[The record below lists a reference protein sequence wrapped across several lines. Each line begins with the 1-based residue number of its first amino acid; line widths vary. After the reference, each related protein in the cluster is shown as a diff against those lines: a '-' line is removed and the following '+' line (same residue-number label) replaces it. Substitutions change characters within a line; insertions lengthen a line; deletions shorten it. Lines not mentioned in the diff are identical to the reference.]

1 MFDSPKKQIQEAKCQ
16 VTIFCL
22 STERER
28 EHETTGIIKEKLYSE
43 IRSHIFLKWWKK
55 NGRTE
60 ETKEPW
66 SWTWS
71 FLFHVP
77 CVIFWIWFLPRSYY
91 LSAWVLPSHLKSTK
105 RRSSDVHTQKSQEMS
120 SSEEHSGH
128 CITQLLHTVW
138 SSLHQSS
145 LLLYFYLAS
154 SWVLRTNRVYIDST
168 VSLKLNHEKCF
179 SEVSLGLS
187 KVPQPHIQ
195 NMKMFGQEHIQTK
208 LYCLHSKSII
218 WSNQH

>member
-105 RRSSDVHTQKSQEMS
+105 RSSDVHTQKSQEMS
-120 SSEEHSGH
+120 SSEEHAGH

-168 VSLKLNHEKCF
+168 VYLKAKSWEMFFWSLSWFVK
-179 SEVSLGLS
+179 SS
-187 KVPQPHIQ
+187 
-195 NMKMFGQEHIQTK
+195 TTT
-208 LYCLHSKSII
+208 HSKYENV
-218 WSNQH
+218 WSGAYTN